1 MDKNIN
7 KQNVYISEEEN
18 TLNWIEI
25 QSSFKKSFGNEIY
38 NSWLQKI
45 SLVKEYNDYLILGVP
60 TRFFRD
66 WIVSRYLDKILEQVK
81 SFKLSLNRI
90 EFKII
95 EENKQNQELIK
106 IDQLNKVTEIK
117 DSILN
122 YNRLNPN
129 LSFESFI
136 KGKSNEIALSYS
148 KKVCDYVSRYNPL
161 YICGGVGLGKTH
173 LLNAIGLETQK
184 DNNVM
189 FISAERFMYHFIK
202 SIKKNDM
209 VNFKDFF
216 RKSSV
221 FIIDDIQFISGKE
234 SLQEEFFHTFN
245 SLIEKGSQIIISSDR
260 PPMKLDRVQERIKS
274 RLSGG
279 LVVDIEA
286 PDLDLKIK
294 ILKKKIEEIQNQF
307 KENIDLSDEVIN
319 YIASESKTNIRELIG
334 VLNRVIAFSRVHN
347 KVLTTVD
354 CKNILKDVFS
364 QIRVITVDKIQNIV
378 SNYFNIALS
387 DMLSQR
393 RSRPLARPRQIA
405 MYLAKKMTSR
415 SLPEIGRR
423 FANRDHTTVIHAV
436 KTITRLSD
444 QDDEMKKILIKLKVF
459 CWNSEEMQ
467 FIVKRDILLK
477 SLNFVQGVVEKKN
490 TLPILSNVLLQL
502 KEKKLTIVATD
513 LDIVF
518 HDEIEDVKVLKE
530 GSTTTSAAILYDIL
544 RKISSNSEL
553 NFDLKNE
560 NKLSLKE

>member
-1 MDKNIN
+1 MDPKNTK
-7 KQNVYISEEEN
+7 KQNVYISEEEQ
-18 TLNWIEI
+18 TLSWSEV
-25 QSSFKKSFGNEIY
+25 QDSFKKTFGNEIY
-38 NSWLQKI
+38 TSWLQKL
-45 SLVKEYNDYLILGVP
+45 SLIKEYNDYLILGVP

-81 SFKLSLNRI
+81 GFKLSLNRI

-95 EENKQNQELIK
+95 EENKANSDLAK
-106 IDQLNKVTEIK
+106 IDEISKVTEIK

-129 LSFESFI
+129 LNFDNFI
-136 KGKSNEIALSYS
+136 QGKSNDIALSYS
-148 KKVCDYVSRYNPL
+148 KKVCEHLSRYNPL

-173 LLNAIGLETQK
+173 LLNAIGLELQSE
-184 DNNVM
+184 NNVM

-245 SLIEKGSQIIISSDR
+245 SLMDKGSQIIISADR
-260 PPMKLDRVQERIKS
+260 APLKLDRIQERIKS
-274 RLSGG
+274 RLAGG
-279 LVVDIEA
+279 LVVDIDT
-286 PDLDLKIK
+286 PDLELKIQ
-294 ILKKKIEEIQNQF
+294 IIKKKIEEIQSQF
-307 KENIDLSDEVIN
+307 KEIINLSDEVIT

-347 KVLTTVD
+347 KDLTISD
-354 CKNILKDVFS
+354 CKNILKDVFN
-364 QIRVITVDKIQNIV
+364 QIRVITVDKIQNVV

-387 DMLSQR
+387 EMLSQR

-436 KTITRLSD
+436 KTITRLSE
-444 QDDEMKKILIKLKVF
+444 QDDEMKKNITQIK
-459 CWNSEEMQ
+459 
-467 FIVKRDILLK
+467 ILL
-477 SLNFVQGVVEKKN
+477 LEQ
-490 TLPILSNVLLQL
+490 
-502 KEKKLTIVATD
+502 
-513 LDIVF
+513 
-518 HDEIEDVKVLKE
+518 
-530 GSTTTSAAILYDIL
+530 
-544 RKISSNSEL
+544 
-553 NFDLKNE
+553 
-560 NKLSLKE
+560 

>member
-1 MDKNIN
+1 MDKKNI
-7 KQNVYISEEEN
+7 KTHNVYVSEEEN
-18 TLNWIEI
+18 TLNWNDI
-25 QSSFKKSFGNEIY
+25 QFSFKKTFGSEIY

-95 EENKQNQELIK
+95 EENKHNLELASINE
-106 IDQLNKVTEIK
+106 LSKVTEIK

-122 YNRLNPN
+122 YNRLNPSLN
-129 LSFESFI
+129 FESFVN
-136 KGKSNEIALSYS
+136 GKSNDIALSYS
-148 KKVCDYVSRYNPL
+148 KKVCEHISRYNPL

-173 LLNAIGLETQK
+173 LLNAIGLELQE

-221 FIIDDIQFISGKE
+221 FIIDDIQFMSGKE

-245 SLIEKGSQIIISSDR
+245 SLMDKGSQIIISSDKS
-260 PPMKLDRVQERIKS
+260 PMKLDRIQERIKS
-274 RLSGG
+274 RLAGG
-279 LVVDIEA
+279 LVVDIDV
-286 PDLDLKIK
+286 PDIDLKEK
-294 ILKKKIEEIQNQF
+294 IIKKKIEEIQSQF
-307 KENIDLSDEVIN
+307 KENINLSEDVIK

-347 KVLTTVD
+347 KILNVGD
-354 CKNILKDVFS
+354 CKNILKDVFN
-364 QIRVITVDKIQNIV
+364 QIRVITVDKIQNVV
-378 SNYFNIALS
+378 SNYFNISLS

-405 MYLAKKMTSR
+405 MYLAKKMTTR

-436 KTITRLSD
+436 KTITRLSE
-444 QDDEMKKILIKLKVF
+444 QDEEMKKNIAQI
-459 CWNSEEMQ
+459 
-467 FIVKRDILLK
+467 K
-477 SLNFVQGVVEKKN
+477 SL
-490 TLPILSNVLLQL
+490 LLEQ
-502 KEKKLTIVATD
+502 
-513 LDIVF
+513 
-518 HDEIEDVKVLKE
+518 
-530 GSTTTSAAILYDIL
+530 
-544 RKISSNSEL
+544 
-553 NFDLKNE
+553 
-560 NKLSLKE
+560 

>member
-1 MDKNIN
+1 MENNNTK
-7 KQNVYISEEEN
+7 KQSAYISEEEKI
-18 TLNWIEI
+18 LNWDEI
-25 QSSFKKSFGNEIY
+25 QNSFKKTFGSEVY

-45 SLVKEYNDYLILGVP
+45 SLIKEYNDYLILGVP

-95 EENKQNQELIK
+95 EENKQNQEFIK
-106 IDQLNKVTEIK
+106 IDELNKVTEIK

-129 LSFESFI
+129 LNFDSFI
-136 KGKSNEIALSYS
+136 QGNSNDIALSYS
-148 KKVCDYVSRYNPL
+148 KKVCDHISRYNPL

-173 LLNAIGLETQK
+173 LLNAIGLQLQN

-189 FISAERFMYHFIK
+189 YISAERFMYHFIK

-245 SLIEKGSQIIISSDR
+245 SLMDKGSQIIISADR
-260 PPMKLDRVQERIKS
+260 APMKLDRVQDRIKS
-274 RLSGG
+274 RLAGG
-279 LVVDIEA
+279 LLVDIDV
-286 PDLDLKIK
+286 PDLELKIK
-294 ILKKKIEEIQNQF
+294 IINKKIDEIQTQF
-307 KENIDLSDEVIN
+307 KENINLSDEVIN

-347 KVLTTVD
+347 KILTISD
-354 CKNILKDVFS
+354 CKNILKDVFN
-364 QIRVITVDKIQNIV
+364 QIRVITVDKIQNVV
-378 SNYFNIALS
+378 SNYFNIALGE
-387 DMLSQR
+387 MLSQR

-405 MYLAKKMTSR
+405 MYLAKKMTTR

-436 KTITRLSD
+436 KTITRLSE
-444 QDDEMKKILIKLKVF
+444 QDDEMKKNII
-459 CWNSEEMQ
+459 Q
-467 FIVKRDILLK
+467 IK
-477 SLNFVQGVVEKKN
+477 SL
-490 TLPILSNVLLQL
+490 LLEQ
-502 KEKKLTIVATD
+502 
-513 LDIVF
+513 
-518 HDEIEDVKVLKE
+518 
-530 GSTTTSAAILYDIL
+530 
-544 RKISSNSEL
+544 
-553 NFDLKNE
+553 
-560 NKLSLKE
+560 

>member
-1 MDKNIN
+1 MEKNN
-7 KQNVYISEEEN
+7 TKHHNTFVSEEEK
-18 TLNWIEI
+18 TINWDEV
-25 QSSFKKSFGNEIY
+25 QNSFKKTFGSEVY

-45 SLVKEYNDYLILGVP
+45 SLVKEFNDYLILGVP

-95 EENKQNQELIK
+95 EENKQNQEFIK
-106 IDQLNKVTEIK
+106 IEELNKVTEIK

-129 LSFESFI
+129 LNFESFI
-136 KGKSNEIALSYS
+136 QGKSNDIALSYS
-148 KKVCDYVSRYNPL
+148 KKVCEQISRYNPL

-173 LLNAIGLETQK
+173 LLNAIGLELQSN
-184 DNNVM
+184 NNVM

-245 SLIEKGSQIIISSDR
+245 SLIDKGSQIIISADR
-260 PPMKLDRVQERIKS
+260 APMKLDRVQDRIKS

-279 LVVDIEA
+279 LVVDIET
-286 PDLDLKIK
+286 PDLELKTRI
-294 ILKKKIEEIQNQF
+294 IKKKIEEIQNQF
-307 KENIDLSDEVIN
+307 KEIINLNDEIIN
-319 YIASESKTNIRELIG
+319 YIASETKTNIRELIG

-347 KVLTTVD
+347 KELSIND

-364 QIRVITVDKIQNIV
+364 QIRVITVDKIQNVV

-387 DMLSQR
+387 EMLSQR

-405 MYLAKKMTSR
+405 MYLAKKMTTR

-436 KTITRLSD
+436 KTITRLSE
-444 QDDEMKKILIKLKVF
+444 QDDEMKKSINQI
-459 CWNSEEMQ
+459 
-467 FIVKRDILLK
+467 K
-477 SLNFVQGVVEKKN
+477 SL
-490 TLPILSNVLLQL
+490 LLEQ
-502 KEKKLTIVATD
+502 
-513 LDIVF
+513 
-518 HDEIEDVKVLKE
+518 
-530 GSTTTSAAILYDIL
+530 
-544 RKISSNSEL
+544 
-553 NFDLKNE
+553 
-560 NKLSLKE
+560 

>member
-1 MDKNIN
+1 MENNITK
-7 KQNVYISEEEN
+7 KQNAFISEEEK
-18 TLNWIEI
+18 TLKWEDV
-25 QSSFKKSFGNEIY
+25 QTTFKKSFGAEVY

-81 SFKLSLNRI
+81 GFKLSLNRI

-95 EENKQNQELIK
+95 EESKQGQEYLK
-106 IDQLNKVTEIK
+106 IDELNKVSEIK

-122 YNRLNPN
+122 YNKLNIN
-129 LSFESFI
+129 LNFESFI
-136 KGKSNEIALSYS
+136 EGKSNDIALSYS
-148 KKVCDYVSRYNPL
+148 KKVCEHIARYNPL

-173 LLNAIGLETQK
+173 LLNAIGLKLQNN
-184 DNNVM
+184 NNVM
-189 FISAERFMYHFIK
+189 YISAERFMYHFIK

-245 SLIEKGSQIIISSDR
+245 SLIDKGSQIIISADR
-260 PPMKLDRVQERIKS
+260 APMKLDRVQDRIKS
-274 RLSGG
+274 RLAGG
-279 LVVDIEA
+279 LVVDIDL
-286 PDLDLKIK
+286 PDLELKIK
-294 ILKKKIEEIQNQF
+294 IIKKKIEEIQNQF
-307 KENIDLSDEVIN
+307 KENIKLNDEVIN

-347 KVLTTVD
+347 KELNIND
-354 CKNILKDVFS
+354 CKNILKDVFN

-378 SNYFNIALS
+378 SNYYNIALS
-387 DMLSQR
+387 EMLSQR

-405 MYLAKKMTSR
+405 MYLAKKMTTR

-436 KTITRLSD
+436 KTITRLSE
-444 QDDEMKKILIKLKVF
+444 QDDEMKKSINQI
-459 CWNSEEMQ
+459 
-467 FIVKRDILLK
+467 K
-477 SLNFVQGVVEKKN
+477 SL
-490 TLPILSNVLLQL
+490 LLDQ
-502 KEKKLTIVATD
+502 
-513 LDIVF
+513 
-518 HDEIEDVKVLKE
+518 
-530 GSTTTSAAILYDIL
+530 
-544 RKISSNSEL
+544 
-553 NFDLKNE
+553 
-560 NKLSLKE
+560 